1 MKSIKT
7 MLLGIAFLIIAACG
21 VPMWVAGAGV
31 GAVVFFV
38 GLVVGLFLVIDGFLT
53 PHQ

>member
-21 VPMWVAGAGV
+21 TPIWLAGSAI
-31 GAVVFFV
+31 GAVMFFA
-38 GLVVGLFLVIDGFLT
+38 GLIIGLFLCIDGFLT
-53 PHQ
+53 PHE

>member
-7 MLLGIAFLIIAACG
+7 MLLGIAVLIIAACG
-21 VPMWVAGAGV
+21 ATIWMAGAGI
-31 GAVVFFV
+31 GAVVFFSC
-38 GLVVGLFLVIDGFLT
+38 LVIGLFLVIDGFLT